1 MSASA
6 CTVSDP
12 LDTMDSFMPVIR
24 RALALLLCLL
34 AGGAQAWGPLG
45 HEVVA
50 ELAQRQ
56 LDPAARAEVVR
67 LLRAE
72 PGASL
77 RSIAAW
83 PDQMQNDPAHAA
95 LWRATRSQHYVN
107 FRGPD
112 CDYVPPRDCR
122 GGQCI
127 IAGLAQ
133 QVAVLGDHTRT
144 DAQRLQALKF
154 VVHFVGDIHQPL
166 HAGYRDDKG
175 GNLYQVQFDDRG
187 SNLHRVWDSGLLSR
201 RHLDAVAYAE
211 QLGSG
216 APPALPLAGARR
228 DDLYVLWARE
238 SCRLTA
244 QPGFYPAGHRIDQA
258 YVDAELPLAERRLRL
273 AGQRLATLLNQTL
286 DSGLRLRRASP

>member
-1 MSASA
+1 MSG
-6 CTVSDP
+6 
-12 LDTMDSFMPVIR
+12 FR
-24 RALALLLCLL
+24 RCALALLLSLL
-34 AGGAQAWGPLG
+34 AGPALAWGPLG
-45 HEVVA
+45 HEVVG

-56 LDPAARAEVVR
+56 LDPAARAEVAR

-72 PGASL
+72 RGASL

-83 PDQMQNDPAHAA
+83 PDQLQDDPTRSA

-112 CDYVPPRDCR
+112 CAYVPPRDCR
-122 GGQCI
+122 DGQCI

-133 QVAVLGDHTRT
+133 QVAILGDRTRS
-144 DAQRLQALKF
+144 DAVRLQALKF

-175 GNLYQVQFDDRG
+175 GNLYQVQFDGRG

-201 RHLDAVAYAE
+201 RGLDAVAYANRLDTRA
-211 QLGSG
+211 QVTPPLGG
-216 APPALPLAGARR
+216 ALGTDR
-228 DDLYVLWARE
+228 YVQWAQE

-258 YVDAELPLAERRLRL
+258 YVDAELPLAESRLRL
-273 AGQRLATLLNQTL
+273 AGQRLAMVLNRTLGRDLH
-286 DSGLRLRRASP
+286 SPRATP

>member
-1 MSASA
+1 MSGI
-6 CTVSDP
+6 C
-12 LDTMDSFMPVIR
+12 R
-24 RALALLLCLL
+24 GALALLLSVL
-34 AGGAQAWGPLG
+34 AGSALAWGPLG
-45 HEVVA
+45 HEVVG

-56 LDPAARAEVVR
+56 LDPAARAAVAR

-83 PDQMQNDPAHAA
+83 PDRLRDDPAHAA
-95 LWRATRSQHYVN
+95 LWRATRNQHYVN

-112 CDYVPPRDCR
+112 CAYVPPQDCR
-122 GGQCI
+122 DGQCV

-133 QVAVLGDHTRT
+133 QVAILGDRTRS
-144 DAQRLQALKF
+144 DGARLQALKF

-175 GNLYQVQFDDRG
+175 GNLYQVQFDGRG

-201 RHLDAVAYAE
+201 RGLDAVAYANRLDAHAPAALAPGGA
-211 QLGSG
+211 LGT
-216 APPALPLAGARR
+216 AR
-228 DDLYVLWARE
+228 YVQWAQE

-258 YVDAELPLAERRLRL
+258 YVDAELPLAESRLRL
-273 AGQRLATLLNQTL
+273 AGQRLALVLNRTLGRDLHL
-286 DSGLRLRRASP
+286 PRANP

>member
-1 MSASA
+1 MNTWA

-12 LDTMDSFMPVIR
+12 LDRWILRMPVLCR
-24 RALALLLCLL
+24 CALALLLGLF
-34 AGGAQAWGPLG
+34 AGGALAWGPLG

-56 LDPAARAEVVR
+56 LDPAARAEVAR

-77 RSIAAW
+77 RSVANW
-83 PDQMQNDPAHAA
+83 PDQMQNDPAYTA

-112 CDYVPPRDCR
+112 CAYVPPRDCR
-122 GGQCI
+122 DGQCI

-133 QVAVLGDHTRT
+133 QVAILGDRTRT

-175 GNLYQVQFDDRG
+175 GNLYQVQFDGRG
-187 SNLHRVWDSGLLSR
+187 SNLHRVWDSGLLAR
-201 RHLDAVAYAE
+201 RHLDAVAYANR
-211 QLGSG
+211 LGTG
-216 APPALPLAGARR
+216 TPPLAGAPR
-228 DDLYVLWARE
+228 DDLYVQWARE

-273 AGQRLATLLNQTL
+273 AGQRLATLLNRTL
-286 DSGLRLRRASP
+286 AGNLRWRRASP

>member
-1 MSASA
+1 MSGI
-6 CTVSDP
+6 C
-12 LDTMDSFMPVIR
+12 R
-24 RALALLLCLL
+24 CALALLVYLL
-34 AGGAQAWGPLG
+34 AGSALAWGPLG
-45 HEVVA
+45 HEVVG

-56 LDPAARAEVVR
+56 LDPSARAEVAR

-77 RSIAAW
+77 RSIATWA
-83 PDQMQNDPAHAA
+83 DQLQNDPTRAA

-112 CDYVPPRDCR
+112 CSYVPPRDCR
-122 GGQCI
+122 DGQCV

-133 QVAVLGDHTRT
+133 QVAILGDRTRS
-144 DAQRLQALKF
+144 AAVRLQALKF

-175 GNLYQVQFDDRG
+175 GNLYQVQFEGRG

-201 RHLDAVAYAE
+201 RGLDAVAYANR
-211 QLGSG
+211 LDTP
-216 APPALPLAGARR
+216 AAVARPPAAALGIDR
-228 DDLYVLWARE
+228 YVQWARE

-244 QPGFYPAGHRIDQA
+244 QPGFYPGGHRIDQV
-258 YVDAELPLAERRLRL
+258 YVDAQLPLAESRLRL
-273 AGQRLATLLNQTL
+273 AGRRLAMVLNRTLGRDLH
-286 DSGLRLRRASP
+286 SPRGYP